1 MINSVN
7 FLIRKN
13 YKSIILNSNKGA
25 ITDAAGANIYNLSQ
39 KATQNILNSYFDPSG
54 IEYGVLRVPLAGVD
68 FSLRPYS
75 YDDTINDLNLTKFAL
90 SYEDLKWKIP
100 FAQAAIALSKNKKIK
115 FFASAWTAPK
125 WMKTNNDF
133 KGNGRI

>member
-1 MINSVN
+1 M
-7 FLIRKN
+7 
-13 YKSIILNSNKGA
+13 
-25 ITDAAGANIYNLSQ
+25 
-39 KATQNILNSYFDPSG
+39 
-54 IEYGVLRVPLAGVD
+54 LRVPLAGVD

-133 KGNGRI
+133 KGNGKFTFFFVFSE